1 MQKYGN
7 NSEFRKGLINMEQ
20 ITLQNVARAIG
31 AECREQTD
39 VLAVCTDTRAITPG
53 CLFIALRGERFDG
66 HDFAAV
72 AAKAGAAG
80 IVCEHEVSGTGRT
93 PLLMVKSTQ
102 GALLQLARYYRS
114 LFRIPLVG
122 VTGSV
127 GKTTTKEMIVAAIS
141 PKYQTMKTEGNL
153 NNQIGLPKTL
163 FRLNHTVEAAVIEM
177 GMDHFGQIHNLS
189 MTANPT
195 ISVITNIGHSHI
207 MNLGSQEGIL
217 KAKLEILDGMDIN
230 APVVLNGDDA
240 LLAGAAGKI
249 ENPVILY
256 GIRNPDCDVCAK
268 NIRETESGLEFEACV
283 ASLGSSTRVCLPA
296 YGIHHVYDAL
306 AAFSIGLLLQV
317 EPAQIAEGLAGYVPS
332 GMRQH
337 IVHAGELTVV
347 EDCYNASPDSV
358 KASLAALKAMP
369 CSGRRIAVL
378 GDMLELGD
386 YTERG
391 HRECGR
397 AAAENRV
404 DLLVAC
410 GRDSRF
416 CAEEAKNAGV
426 PTEYFE
432 EKPEAAQFL
441 KNNLRAGDLI
451 LVKASHGSHLE
462 ELLEVIYERFGREA

>member
-1 MQKYGN
+1 
-7 NSEFRKGLINMEQ
+7 MEQ
-20 ITLQNVARAIG
+20 ITLQNAARAIG
-31 AECREQTD
+31 AECREETE
-39 VLAVCTDTRAITPG
+39 VLSVCTDTRAITPG
-53 CLFIALRGERFDG
+53 CLFVALRGERFDG
-66 HDFAAV
+66 HDFAAE

-93 PLLMVKSTQ
+93 PVLMVKSTQ

-114 LFRIPLVG
+114 LFSIPMVG

-163 FRLNHTVEAAVIEM
+163 FRLNHTIEAAVIEM

-189 MTANPT
+189 MTAAPT

-217 KAKLEILDGMDIN
+217 KAKLEILDGMDLN
-230 APVVLNGDDA
+230 APVVLNGDDP
-240 LLAGAAGKI
+240 LLAGAAEKI
-249 ENPVILY
+249 GNPVLLY
-256 GIRNPDCDVCAK
+256 GIRNPACDVRAE
-268 NIRETESGLEFEACV
+268 NVRETESGLEFDVCV
-283 ASLGSSTRVCLPA
+283 ASLDSRTPVHLPA

-306 AAFSIGLLLQV
+306 AAFSVGLLLQV
-317 EPAQIAEGLAGYVPS
+317 EPDRMADGLAGYVPS

-337 IVHAGELTVV
+337 IVRAGGLTVV

-358 KASLAALKAMP
+358 KASLAALRAMP
-369 CSGRRIAVL
+369 CTGRRIAVL

-397 AAAENRV
+397 AAAENGT

-410 GRDSRF
+410 GRDARF
-416 CAEEAKNAGV
+416 CAEEAEKAGIL
-426 PTEYFE
+426 TEYFE

-441 KNNLRAGDLI
+441 QNSLRAGDLV

-462 ELLEVIYERFGREA
+462 ELLDAVYSRFERETET

>member
-1 MQKYGN
+1 
-7 NSEFRKGLINMEQ
+7 MEQ

-31 AECREQTD
+31 AECREQAD
-39 VLAVCTDTRAITPG
+39 VLAVCTDTRTITPG

-66 HDFAAV
+66 HDFAAA

-80 IVCEHEVSGTGRT
+80 IVCEREVSGTGRT

-114 LFRIPLVG
+114 LFNIPLVG

-163 FRLNHTVEAAVIEM
+163 LRLNHTVEAAVIEM

-189 MTANPT
+189 MTAVPT

-217 KAKLEILDGMDIN
+217 KAKLEILDGMDLN

-240 LLAGAAGKI
+240 LLAGASEKI
-249 ENPVILY
+249 GNPVLLY
-256 GIRNPDCDVCAK
+256 GIRNPACDVRAK
-268 NIRETESGLEFEACV
+268 NVRETESGLEFEACV
-283 ASLGSSTRVCLPA
+283 ASLDSSTQVRLPA

-306 AAFSIGLLLQV
+306 AAFSVGLLLQV
-317 EPAQIAEGLAGYVPS
+317 EPAQMAEGLAAYVPS

-358 KASLAALKAMP
+358 KASLAALQAMP

-397 AAAENRV
+397 AAAANNV

-441 KNNLRAGDLI
+441 RNSLRAGDLV

-462 ELLEVIYERFGREA
+462 ELLEVIYERFGCGTET